1 MRSYIIG
8 FKWNYCFKY
17 WDKAQFP
24 IKNITAAAITY
35 WPLIMY
41 QALLTATLLYIIH
54 KTTLWGRDYHH
65 THHTQSTEKLSLCQA
80 HTAGVA
86 KLEVEYSS
94 LTLQAKF

>member
-35 WPLIMY
+35 
-41 QALLTATLLYIIH
+41 
-54 KTTLWGRDYHH
+54 
-65 THHTQSTEKLSLCQA
+65 
-80 HTAGVA
+80 
-86 KLEVEYSS
+86 
-94 LTLQAKF
+94 